1 MPRKKTDLDVS
12 SVWRSGAEAPAAF
25 DFHEIFKN
33 DGPVELDIGC
43 GKGLFL
49 FNQAR
54 SRPEVNF
61 LGVDWSRT
69 YSRLAAARIVR
80 SNLTNVQ
87 IVSDDVWRLFPRFPD
102 RSFQAIHAYFPDPWW
117 KMRHRKRRLFRPEF
131 LEQLHRLLAEGGRLF
146 VATDVEE
153 YFLVMREL
161 LSQSPK
167 FARISDPP
175 SASGETDLDFLTHF
189 ERKYRK
195 TGRPIHRA
203 SYELRSGDA
212 AALPAAGREGSK
224 TAPRD
229 PLIR

>member
-12 SVWRSGAEAPAAF
+12 GVWRTGAEAPAVF

-33 DGPVELDIGC
+33 DQPVELDVGC

-49 FNQAR
+49 FNQAQA
-54 SRPEVNF
+54 RPEVNF

-80 SNLTNVQ
+80 RGIRNVQ

-131 LEQLHRLLAEGGRLF
+131 LEQVHRLLIDGGRLF

-153 YFLVMREL
+153 YFQVIVALTA
-161 LSQSPK
+161 QSPCLE
-167 FARISDPP
+167 RISDPP
-175 SASGETDLDFLTHF
+175 PASGETDLDFLTHF

-195 TGRPIHRA
+195 TGRAIHRA
-203 SYELRSGDA
+203 TYQMHRSPS
-212 AALPAAGREGSK
+212 PAAGPEGPNPHME
-224 TAPRD
+224 TQ
-229 PLIR
+229 